1 MDAVP
6 IVHIDAVIDV
16 FQHEEHA
23 LRQFI
28 RSRNHRMKSTGLLVQ
43 ITIVFDVI
51 QQVEPELVQAQIHNG
66 DAVRHIFDVNDLFLQ
81 AFQLCLAI
89 LQITLFFGV
98 DKVIIA
104 GGGHNGD
111 FHAGLHTGF
120 QVDVIVQRQIRP
132 EIHKLDV
139 LVSAADTVDSS
150 KTLDDAYRVPVNV
163 IVDQIIAV
171 LQVLAFRNAVC
182 CNQHI
187 NFRGTTGHQNIPV
200 FGNGREA
207 GQHVVECCL
216 EAFDRGT
223 SVNRAGNYSGIQ
235 PIFLLY
241 KRTHIVK
248 EVLCR
253 IRKCRE
259 NQHFSVAGIDRVLNF
274 FRQQLE
280 QFLQLCVM
288 LRRDICHHKGQQLQ
302 NFCIFPKLRTPA
314 LPVHIRKVDFD
325 FFADGEKIS
334 VFIVHVKIV
343 SGHVVYIQ
351 ISVAGAF
358 KLVNGLNRTINQ
370 FLDAYQG
377 QLERMY
383 RAFQPLQQVN
393 THQPANALL
402 TTSLGQILT
411 LIVRQLLILLEL
423 TCEDIVGGHI
433 DAQAQ
438 LNQLLINFVVVDG
451 IIQVRQAWTDG
462 NRLQPLWELSDSVG
476 VVVLLDMLPR
486 TCDGNT
492 VQQLEEVEIQCPQ
505 QRIRGSL
512 FWFQFAPCVKG
523 FLRLLKDVFNAL

>member
-1 MDAVP
+1 M
-6 IVHIDAVIDV
+6 
-16 FQHEEHA
+16 
-23 LRQFI
+23 
-28 RSRNHRMKSTGLLVQ
+28 
-43 ITIVFDVI
+43 
-51 QQVEPELVQAQIHNG
+51 
-66 DAVRHIFDVNDLFLQ
+66 
-81 AFQLCLAI
+81 
-89 LQITLFFGV
+89 
-98 DKVIIA
+98 
-104 GGGHNGD
+104 
-111 FHAGLHTGF
+111 
-120 QVDVIVQRQIRP
+120 
-132 EIHKLDV
+132 
-139 LVSAADTVDSS
+139 
-150 KTLDDAYRVPVNV
+150 NV

-171 LQVLAFRNAVC
+171 LQVLTFRNAVC
-182 CNQHI
+182 RNQHI

-314 LPVHIRKVDFD
+314 LPVHICKVDFD
-325 FFADGEKIS
+325 FFADGEKVS

-370 FLDAYQG
+370 FLDAHQG

-383 RAFQPLQQVN
+383 RAFQPFQQVD
-393 THQPANALL
+393 THQPTNTLL
-402 TTSLGQILT
+402 TASLGQILS
-411 LIVRQLLILLEL
+411 LIVR
-423 TCEDIVGGHI
+423 
-433 DAQAQ
+433 
-438 LNQLLINFVVVDG
+438 
-451 IIQVRQAWTDG
+451 
-462 NRLQPLWELSDSVG
+462 
-476 VVVLLDMLPR
+476 
-486 TCDGNT
+486 
-492 VQQLEEVEIQCPQ
+492 
-505 QRIRGSL
+505 
-512 FWFQFAPCVKG
+512 
-523 FLRLLKDVFNAL
+523 